1 MFYVI
6 PISYV
11 IHRAHIQIL
20 LHKVP
25 LSPLSLLRKLRRGG
39 LEQIK
44 ATEALLDQSKIEM
57 DIVLLIDKIYLQKC
71 VQYQGSKLVG
81 VDGEGNFFK
90 GVITYF
96 INSLKDSTPF
106 VVKVPEVKI
115 EGAWLSQ
122 QIDECIKF
130 IAYFNCGSTCIV

>member
-96 INSLKDSTPF
+96 INSLKNSTPF
-106 VVKVPEVKI
+106 VI
-115 EGAWLSQ
+115 QSARS
-122 QIDECIKF
+122 
-130 IAYFNCGSTCIV
+130 